1 MRKTLKT
8 ILAGAL
14 CCAMLTSCAGK
25 TTESTAVSDTTSEG
39 TDATVE
45 KTVLAPPFWVV
56 EDAKTGGTLYL
67 LGSMHVG
74 KPNTAYP
81 DYVMDAYEACDT
93 IAAELDTVAANED
106 IQGSIEAMQYIMCPA
121 GTTAADYF
129 GDDYEA
135 VVEFCDQ
142 KGLATTL
149 MEYYVPYY
157 WASSLSVLAAQDGGL
172 YSNYGTETYF
182 LGKAHEDGKT
192 IVEIESASEQYEM
205 MGSIPMSIQVQSVTD
220 CIGDENFQLQIEG
233 MQALYDAWAAFDDE
247 ALETLNADTAAVPEG
262 LDEAEYNEFFDLM
275 YIDRQVTMGEAAVE
289 FLESGEDVFM
299 FVGAAHFYIEED
311 ILTYLENAGYT
322 INAVTSADEAAAA

>member
-1 MRKTLKT
+1 MSKMLKT

-14 CCAMLTSCAGK
+14 CCAMLTSCTGK

-39 TDATVE
+39 TDNALE

-56 EDAKTGGTLYL
+56 EDTDTGATLYL

-81 DYVMDAYEACDT
+81 DYVMDAYESCDK

-135 VVEFCDQ
+135 VVEFFDE
-142 KGLATTL
+142 KGLATAL
-149 MEYYVPYY
+149 MEYYIPYY
-157 WASSLSVLAAQDGGL
+157 WASNISVLAAQDGGL

-182 LGKAHEDGKT
+182 LGKAHEDGKE
-192 IVEIESASEQYEM
+192 IIEIESASEQYEM

-220 CIGDENFQLQIEG
+220 CIGDEKYQLQVEG
-233 MQALYDAWAAFDDE
+233 MQALYEAWAAFDDE
-247 ALETLNADTAAVPEG
+247 ALETLNADAAAVPEG

-275 YIDRQVTMGEAAVE
+275 YLDRQVTMGEAAVD
-289 FLESGEDVFM
+289 FLKSGEDVFM

-322 INAVTSADEAAAA
+322 VNAVSGDEAAA